1 MIKNVL
7 TTLLIILAVMLVLG
21 WIIAVFHIGEIVYES
36 AGLPWLLA
44 YVGIIL
50 SIGGINSK

>member
-7 TTLLIILAVMLVLG
+7 AALLLILGVVLALG

-36 AGLPWLLA
+36 AGVPWLLA

-50 SIGGINSK
+50 TIGGINSK